1 MYLGIEAVFAQS
13 FARIHKANLFNFGIV
28 PLAIDEET
36 YAKIDQGDDIEIVD
50 DIGEGVRSGADEFTV
65 SVNGEWEF
73 TADLD
78 ASERERDI
86 LAAGGKLAWVKQQ
99 HSDGGSGAAP
109 ADD

>member
-50 DIGEGVRSGADEFTV
+50 DIGAGVRNGDEEFTV
-65 SVNGEWEF
+65 SVNDEWEF
-73 TADLD
+73 TAELN

-86 LAAGGKLAWVKQQ
+86 LAAGGKLSWTKQQ
-99 HSDGGSGAAP
+99 AEGGSGAAP

>member
-28 PLAIDEET
+28 PLAIDAET
-36 YAKIDQGDDIEIVD
+36 YERIDQGDDLEIVD
-50 DIGEGVRSGADEFTV
+50 DVPAGVRSGQEEFTV

-86 LAAGGKLAWVKQQ
+86 LAAGGKLSWVKQQ
-99 HSDGGSGAAP
+99 HADGGSGAAP

>member
-50 DIGEGVRSGADEFTV
+50 NIGEGVRSGADEFTV

-73 TADLD
+73 TAELD

-86 LAAGGKLAWVKQQ
+86 LAAGGKLSWTKQQ
-99 HSDGGSGAAP
+99 ATEGGSAP